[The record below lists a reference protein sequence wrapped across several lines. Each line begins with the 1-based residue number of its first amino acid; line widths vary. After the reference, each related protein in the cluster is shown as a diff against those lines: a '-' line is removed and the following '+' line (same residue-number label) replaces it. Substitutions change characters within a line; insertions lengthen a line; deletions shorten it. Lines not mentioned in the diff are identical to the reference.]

1 ILLHDA
7 GGNRSAT
14 VAALPRI
21 IEYFQ
26 KEGYQFVT
34 VADLMGKTR
43 DEVMPPVPNYKGNYL
58 LQFNYF
64 LAETGYYINNILFSL
79 FILFLLLG

>member
-1 ILLHDA
+1 MKDLGNIILLHDA

-14 VAALPRI
+14 VEALPRI

-64 LAETGYYINNILFSL
+64 LAETGYYINN
-79 FILFLLLG
+79 